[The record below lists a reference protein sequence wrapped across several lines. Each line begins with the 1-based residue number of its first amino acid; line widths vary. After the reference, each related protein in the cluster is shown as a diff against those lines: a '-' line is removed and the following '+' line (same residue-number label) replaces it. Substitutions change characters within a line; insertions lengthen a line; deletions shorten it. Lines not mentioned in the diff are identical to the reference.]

1 VTPVTAPV
9 HETGERVVGAIS
21 PRPVRRAVGDRGAR
35 ELFAVALTAALTSAV
50 VEGLNARSVI
60 DTIEVALVVLAVA
73 SVIPLRHR
81 ILAATRMPPELV
93 DQHDRVIVSETS
105 HQLRTPITIAR
116 GHAELLRP
124 AVAGSG
130 ESDLHLDI
138 ILEELDRMTRL
149 TERMLVL
156 TSAGDDT
163 FLVRAPVAVDALCV
177 EIAERWRAAAS
188 RAWRVDCLDDTTAF
202 LDAPRLVMAI
212 DALVENAVQ
221 HTSTGDEIR
230 IGATCTGGEA
240 VLSVRDFGRGM
251 TDEELRSLHLALD
264 NVQPDGDKVG
274 PGGDTIARSDGP
286 RRQGGTG
293 LGLRIAAA
301 ITAAH
306 GGYLTVSGRRG
317 FGCTFRIH
325 VPLDLAEP
333 QPQSDSQARIVSG
346 VASSALSAQHGAL
359 HGGRAL
365 HEGPAFH

>member
-1 VTPVTAPV
+1 V
-9 HETGERVVGAIS
+9 
-21 PRPVRRAVGDRGAR
+21 
-35 ELFAVALTAALTSAV
+35 
-50 VEGLNARSVI
+50 

-93 DQHDRVIVSETS
+93 HHHDRVIVSETS

-138 ILEELDRMTRL
+138 ILEELDRMARL

-156 TSAGDDT
+156 ASAGDDA
-163 FLVRAPVAVDALCV
+163 FLVRAPVAADALCV

-188 RAWRVDCLDDTTAF
+188 RAWMVDCLDDTTVF

-221 HTSTGDEIR
+221 HTSAGDEIR
-230 IGATCTGGEA
+230 LGAACIGGEA
-240 VLSVRDFGRGM
+240 VFSVRDFGRGM
-251 TDEELRSLHLALD
+251 TEDELRSLHLALD
-264 NVQPDGDKVG
+264 NVRPDGDKVR
-274 PGGDTIARSDGP
+274 PGGARSDCP

-301 ITAAH
+301 IAAAH
-306 GGYLTVSGRRG
+306 SGYVTVSGRRG

-333 QPQSDSQARIVSG
+333 QPPIVSG
-346 VASSALSAQHGAL
+346 LASTELSRAAHERRALQE
-359 HGGRAL
+359 GRA
-365 HEGPAFH
+365 HH